1 MSASETP
8 RRSFS
13 GDGVLQT
20 PLRVEWRD
28 PGGET
33 RTETTRLLDA
43 DLHGAA
49 FALNEQVDLGQML
62 KLTLPPVFES
72 LRRSPDETQSETW
85 ALVWAVTPA
94 RAAGGARRGA
104 AQTQRPRHLT
114 RVLFFGMDVPRD
126 FVEGA
131 GGPCLYVAEDD
142 GSFRLHRAPEGGD
155 RASNRRRES
164 RIHLPCEV
172 MAEVLDEQGEV
183 VARELSITEN
193 VSRRGAALRTTLD
206 LRPYTRVRLTCAQ
219 LNFTVNS
226 VVRACAVGPD
236 QIARMH
242 VEFIDG
248 QWPL

>member
-1 MSASETP
+1 MSASETQG
-8 RRSFS
+8 RVFR
-13 GDGVLQT
+13 GEGVLQT

-28 PGGET
+28 AGGET
-33 RTETTRLLDA
+33 RAETTRLLDA

-49 FALNEQVDLGQML
+49 FALSEQVELGQML

-72 LRRSPDETQSETW
+72 LRRAPDETQSETW

-94 RAAGGARRGA
+94 HAPRRGLPGGA
-104 AQTQRPRHLT
+104 TPRPRHLT

-126 FVEGA
+126 FVEGE

-142 GSFRLHRAPEGGD
+142 GSFRLHRAADAGD
-155 RASNRRRES
+155 QAANRRRES
-164 RIHLPCEV
+164 RIHLPYEV
-172 MAEVLDEQGEV
+172 TAEVLDEHGQV
-183 VARELSITEN
+183 VASELSITEN

-219 LNFTVNS
+219 FNFTVNS
-226 VVRACAVGPD
+226 VVRACGVGPD

>member
-1 MSASETP
+1 MSASETQS
-8 RRSFS
+8 RLF
-13 GDGVLQT
+13 GGEGVLQAQ
-20 PLRVEWRD
+20 LRVEWRD
-28 PGGET
+28 AGGEA
-33 RTETTRLLDA
+33 RTETTRLIDA

-49 FALNEQVDLGQML
+49 FALSEQVELGQML

-72 LRRSPDETQSETW
+72 LRRAPDETQSETW

-94 RAAGGARRGA
+94 RGGRSGGAA
-104 AQTQRPRHLT
+104 QRPRHLT

-142 GSFRLHRAPEGGD
+142 GSFRLHRKADAGD
-155 RASNRRRES
+155 RVADRRRES
-164 RIHLPCEV
+164 RIHLPYEV
-172 MAEVLDEQGEV
+172 TAEVLDENGEV
-183 VARELSITEN
+183 LASELSITEN

-206 LRPYTRVRLTCAQ
+206 VRPYTRVRLTCAHFN
-219 LNFTVNS
+219 LTVNS
-226 VVRACAVGPD
+226 VVRACHVGPD
-236 QIARMH
+236 KITRMH

>member
-1 MSASETP
+1 MSASETKT
-8 RRSFS
+8 RVFS
-13 GDGVLQT
+13 GEGVLQT
-20 PLRVEWRD
+20 PLRVEWQAA
-28 PGGET
+28 GGEP

-49 FALNEQVDLGQML
+49 FALSEQVELGQML

-72 LRRSPDETQSETW
+72 LRRAPDETQSETW

-94 RAAGGARRGA
+94 RGGRPGA
-104 AQTQRPRHLT
+104 AAQRPRHLT

-142 GSFRLHRAPEGGD
+142 GSFRLHRKADAGE
-155 RASNRRRES
+155 RAENRRRES
-164 RIHLPCEV
+164 RIHLPYEV
-172 MAEVLDEQGEV
+172 TAEVLDEGGEV
-183 VARELSITEN
+183 IATELLITEN

-219 LNFTVNS
+219 FNFTVNS
-226 VVRACAVGPD
+226 VVRACRLGPD
-236 QIARMH
+236 KIARMH

-248 QWPL
+248 QWPI